1 MLTQEEI
8 KKIIP
13 HRDPFLLLDEI
24 HDLISLDRAVGIKR
38 VKIDEDYF
46 RGHFPGEPVMPGVLI
61 LEAMAQVGA
70 VVVLSADEYEGK
82 TVYFVGTDAVKFR
95 RKVLPGDTLTLKCR
109 VDKIRRGF
117 GVGHGQAYVDGE
129 LAAEGTIKFAI
140 K

>member
-1 MLTQEEI
+1 MLTQEDI

-24 HDLISLDRAVGIKR
+24 HELVELDKAIGIKK
-38 VKIDEDYF
+38 VKVDEDYF
-46 RGHFPGEPVMPGVLI
+46 KGHFPGEPVMPGVLI

-70 VVVLSADEYEGK
+70 VVVLSSEEYKGK
-82 TVYFVGTDAVKFR
+82 IVYFVGADEVKFR
-95 RKVLPGDTLTLKCR
+95 RKVLPGDTLTLNCR

-117 GVGHGQAYVDGE
+117 GIGHGQAFVDGE

>member
-1 MLTQEEI
+1 MLNQEDI

-24 HDLISLDRAVGIKR
+24 HDLVELDRAIGIKR
-38 VKIDEDYF
+38 VKLDEDYF

-70 VVVLSADEYEGK
+70 VVVLSADEYKGK
-82 TVYFVGTDAVKFR
+82 TVYFVGVDDVKFR
-95 RKVLPGDTLTLKCR
+95 KKVLPGDTLTLKCHI
-109 VDKIRRGF
+109 DKIRRGF
-117 GVGHGQAYVDGE
+117 GVGYGQAFVEGE
-129 LAAEGTIKFAI
+129 LVSEGTIKFAV